1 MSKNTKNYMMGVAF
15 GFIGMILYCLALE
28 GYEYIV
34 VEDILDM
41 LKQVALPFLFTELW
55 VAITSEGLKNI
66 IDGFKEFR
74 TKSRAK
80 RVSKKGAE
88 A

>member
-28 GYEYIV
+28 GFEYLV
-34 VEDILDM
+34 VEDILELLQAAAM
-41 LKQVALPFLFTELW
+41 PFLFTELW

-66 IDGFKEFR
+66 IGEFKEFKN
-74 TKSRAK
+74 KSKAK
-80 RVSKKGAE
+80 NVSKKGAE

>member
-15 GFIGMILYCLALE
+15 GFIGMILYCLSLE

-34 VEDILDM
+34 LEDVLDM
-41 LKQVALPFLFTELW
+41 LKEAAMPFAFTELW
-55 VAITSEGLKNI
+55 VAITAEGLKNI
-66 IDGFKEFR
+66 IGEFKDLKNKLR
-74 TKSRAK
+74 TKK
-80 RVSKKGAE
+80 VLKKGAE

>member
-80 RVSKKGAE
+80 NVSKKGAE

>member
-28 GYEYIV
+28 GYEYMV
-34 VEDILDM
+34 LEDVLDM
-41 LKQVALPFLFTELW
+41 LKAAAMPFAFTEFW
-55 VAITSEGLKNI
+55 VAITAEGFKNI
-66 IDGFKEFR
+66 IGEFKDLKNKLM
-74 TKSRAK
+74 TKK
-80 RVSKKGAE
+80 VLKKGAE

>member
-34 VEDILDM
+34 VEGILDM
-41 LKQVALPFLFTELW
+41 LKQAALPFLFTELW

-66 IDGFKEFR
+66 IGEFKEFR

-80 RVSKKGAE
+80 NVSKKGAE